1 MKEKNVMDLDDL
13 LNEDS
18 NYDDL
23 SIDND
28 SNNESIGE
36 NLENIDDL
44 LTVDNNNNNKK
55 QKNKGKKPKNNK
67 PKEKSSGYK
76 FKYFVLGTFLPVLVI
91 GIAAFLGG
99 ILISDTPA
107 TSGSINQNS
116 QVIDSISKGVSIVD
130 RVSDVKDSQL
140 LALNSK
146 ISNILNENN
155 STLANDQLKIINGQ
169 ISSAT
174 TGSIDSLMTDA
185 LNDNTNKTREERI
198 VALKKHFDIPEDE
211 STMSDIN
218 KQILENLNTFVDG
231 DSLSNQ
237 LKLETAKAG
246 IPFVSILA
254 FLSDSS
260 IIYQVTVPTVTSDS
274 KIYNT
279 LYIVRLSSTNKVMAM
294 SYEGYLS
301 GVEGDG
307 LNYFNSL
314 NGIITNEMN
323 KIKENIN
330 STNETVDNLPQ
341 NVKDKTIEV
350 TTEANT
356 ETNSNTNTTEASI
369 IDAQ

>member
-1 MKEKNVMDLDDL
+1 MEEKNVMNLNDL
-13 LNEDS
+13 LN
-18 NYDDL
+18 DDL
-23 SIDND
+23 SIDNNSDNKLTDD
-28 SNNESIGE
+28 S
-36 NLENIDDL
+36 LENIDDL
-44 LTVDNNNNNKK
+44 LTADSSNKK
-55 QKNKGKKPKNNK
+55 LKNKGKKPKSK
-67 PKEKSSGYK
+67 KTKEKSGGYK
-76 FKYFVLGTFLPVLVI
+76 FKYFVLGTFLPVLII

-99 ILISDTPA
+99 ILISDTSA
-107 TSGSINQNS
+107 TSGGTNQNL

-146 ISNILNENN
+146 ISNVLNENG
-155 STLANDQLKIINGQ
+155 SAPANDQLKIINDQ

-174 TGSIDSLMTDA
+174 TSSIDSLMMDV
-185 LNDNTNKTREERI
+185 LNDNTTKTRDERI

-211 STMSDIN
+211 STMSDMN
-218 KQILENLNTFVDG
+218 KQILENLKTFVDG

-254 FLSDSS
+254 FLSDNSV
-260 IIYQVTVPTVTSDS
+260 IYQVTVPTVTSDS

-301 GVEGDG
+301 GVESDG

-314 NGIITNEMN
+314 NSIITNEMN
-323 KIKENIN
+323 KMKENVN
-330 STNETVDNLPQ
+330 STNETADNLPQ
-341 NVKDKTIEV
+341 NTKDITTETTTET
-350 TTEANT
+350 TTEATTKNT
-356 ETNSNTNTTEASI
+356 KTSTTEASTT
-369 IDAQ
+369 DAQ